1 MNYKDLVS
9 KYKDKILKDLE
20 GLIAIDSVLDKYD
33 PSNLEAPF
41 GEGPRKALDF
51 ISSIATRDGFSNKN
65 YHNHVVEINYGE
77 QKNFIVMAGHVDVVP
92 IGSGWNTD
100 PFKMVY
106 EKKTDMLRGRGTLD
120 DKGPGLAAY
129 YALKIIKDQ
138 NIKLDRRVKLLF
150 GADEESGSRCIKK
163 YNEIVT
169 EVPDYGFIPDAEF
182 PLIFSEKGILRVD
195 ILIKNTD
202 ILNVS
207 APNVYNMVPEYSTI
221 EFIDKC
227 IKKASG
233 KAAHGS
239 LPELGE
245 NAILKLAYNL
255 DKEGIENDLTYILN
269 NYFILKAKKFMADTK
284 GELLGIKT
292 TNPETGNLSLNLGV
306 LAIEGDYIKLGIDI
320 RYPSNTTKDK
330 IIKSIQET
338 LDNSKVKCIVKEISN
353 SDPLYFSPVSKLV
366 KTLESI
372 YRKHTGDNKTPILA
386 IGGGTY
392 AREFKNTIAF
402 GAEFPNR
409 EPLMHAPNE
418 GYPLKDLL
426 QSIEIYIAA
435 IIALANLD

>member
-1 MNYKDLVS
+1 
-9 KYKDKILKDLE
+9 
-20 GLIAIDSVLDKYD
+20 
-33 PSNLEAPF
+33 
-41 GEGPRKALDF
+41 
-51 ISSIATRDGFSNKN
+51 
-65 YHNHVVEINYGE
+65 
-77 QKNFIVMAGHVDVVP
+77 MAGHVDVVP